1 MTLKFLLRRKQPLKK
16 KKKKKMATLSQNYF
30 NLGNTKAMKKLPL
43 PSLEL
48 TILQITVF
56 LSTKLKNVYKKKQIE
71 NKKYL

>member
-16 KKKKKMATLSQNYF
+16 KKKKMTTLSQNYF

>member
-1 MTLKFLLRRKQPLKK
+1 MT
-16 KKKKKMATLSQNYF
+16 TLSQNYF

>member
-1 MTLKFLLRRKQPLKK
+1 MT
-16 KKKKKMATLSQNYF
+16 TLSQNYF
-30 NLGNTKAMKKLPL
+30 NLGNTKAMTKLPL